1 MCMKFQIKRHAVI
14 STLISI
20 SIAVFLACTVQPASQ
35 NSSSESLKVDEV
47 ASDSGIKDSVE
58 ATVEAFIAETR
69 TAEETM
75 DGEISLPAERYA
87 LHDAAWNNSLD
98 VATLLI
104 EQGADIEAKDKN
116 DRTPLHVA
124 AESNSLDVAT
134 LLIDLGADI
143 EANNEHGETPLH
155 LAAWGDALE
164 VATLLID
171 LGADIEAKKQDE
183 DNQPDDT
190 PLHRAVLGEALEVAR
205 LLINLG
211 ANTEGIDLSWMN

>member
-1 MCMKFQIKRHAVI
+1 MMYMKFQIKRHAVI

-35 NSSSESLKVDEV
+35 NTSSESLVDEI
-47 ASDSGIKDSVE
+47 ASDSVIKDSVEATVQAEMAIE

-104 EQGADIEAKDKN
+104 DLGADIEAKDKN
-116 DRTPLHVA
+116 DRTPLHL
-124 AESNSLDVAT
+124 SL
-134 LLIDLGADI
+134 IHI
-143 EANNEHGETPLH
+143 
-155 LAAWGDALE
+155 
-164 VATLLID
+164 
-171 LGADIEAKKQDE
+171 
-183 DNQPDDT
+183 
-190 PLHRAVLGEALEVAR
+190 
-205 LLINLG
+205 
-211 ANTEGIDLSWMN
+211 

>member
-1 MCMKFQIKRHAVI
+1 MAI
-14 STLISI
+14 
-20 SIAVFLACTVQPASQ
+20 
-35 NSSSESLKVDEV
+35 
-47 ASDSGIKDSVE
+47 E

-75 DGEISLPAERYA
+75 DGKISLPAERYA

-98 VATLLI
+98 
-104 EQGADIEAKDKN
+104 
-116 DRTPLHVA
+116 
-124 AESNSLDVAT
+124 
-134 LLIDLGADI
+134 
-143 EANNEHGETPLH
+143 
-155 LAAWGDALE
+155 

-190 PLHRAVLGEALEVAR
+190 PLHLASDRKSLEVAR

>member
-1 MCMKFQIKRHAVI
+1 MYMKFQIKLLAVI

-47 ASDSGIKDSVE
+47 ASDSGIKDSVEATVQAEMAIE

-104 EQGADIEAKDKN
+104 EQGADIEAKNKG
-116 DRTPLHVA
+116 
-124 AESNSLDVAT
+124 E
-134 LLIDLGADI
+134 GA
-143 EANNEHGETPLH
+143 PLH
-155 LAAWGDALE
+155 LASE
-164 VATLLID
+164 R
-171 LGADIEAKKQDE
+171 KS
-183 DNQPDDT
+183 
-190 PLHRAVLGEALEVAR
+190 LEVAR

-211 ANTEGIDLSWMN
+211 ANTEGIDMSWMN

>member
-1 MCMKFQIKRHAVI
+1 MMYMKFQIKRHAVI

-104 EQGADIEAKDKN
+104 EQGADIEAKNKG
-116 DRTPLHVA
+116 
-124 AESNSLDVAT
+124 E
-134 LLIDLGADI
+134 GA
-143 EANNEHGETPLH
+143 PLH
-155 LAAWGDALE
+155 LASE
-164 VATLLID
+164 R
-171 LGADIEAKKQDE
+171 KS
-183 DNQPDDT
+183 
-190 PLHRAVLGEALEVAR
+190 LEVAR

-211 ANTEGIDLSWMN
+211 ANTEGIDMSWMN

>member
-1 MCMKFQIKRHAVI
+1 MHTSASIMMYMKFQIKRHAVI

-35 NSSSESLKVDEV
+35 NSSSESLKVDEI
-47 ASDSGIKDSVE
+47 ASDSGIKDSVEATVQAEMAIE

-104 EQGADIEAKDKN
+104 E
-116 DRTPLHVA
+116 
-124 AESNSLDVAT
+124 
-134 LLIDLGADI
+134 
-143 EANNEHGETPLH
+143 
-155 LAAWGDALE
+155 
-164 VATLLID
+164 
-171 LGADIEAKKQDE
+171 
-183 DNQPDDT
+183 
-190 PLHRAVLGEALEVAR
+190 
-205 LLINLG
+205 
-211 ANTEGIDLSWMN
+211 

>member
-1 MCMKFQIKRHAVI
+1 MKFQIKLHAVI

-104 EQGADIEAKDKN
+104 
-116 DRTPLHVA
+116 
-124 AESNSLDVAT
+124 
-134 LLIDLGADI
+134 
-143 EANNEHGETPLH
+143 
-155 LAAWGDALE
+155 
-164 VATLLID
+164 D